1 MQKIEGVELKDLVQ
15 QASEDFL
22 RKQQLDGVKRI
33 QKLLAAIFDLGLEIK
48 GLESQ
53 LTKKR
58 EQLVKKQKI
67 VEELKQGNW
76 SILADEEPQKNE
88 DLLEKEV

>member
-15 QASEDFL
+15 QASEEFL

-33 QKLLAAIFDLGLEIK
+33 QKLLSAIFDLGLEIK

-58 EQLVKKQKI
+58 EQLEKKQRV

-76 SILADEEPQKNE
+76 SILADDESKKNDE
-88 DLLEKEV
+88 LEKEI

>member
-15 QASEDFL
+15 QASEEFL

-33 QKLLAAIFDLGLEIK
+33 QKLLSAIFDLGLEIK

-58 EQLVKKQKI
+58 EQLEKKQRV

-76 SILADEEPQKNE
+76 SILVDDEPEKSKE
-88 DLLEKEV
+88 LEKE